1 MTLIL
6 NNVDREELEVALKY
20 SECTTI
26 QELII
31 KRVTKRLTEHDIFD
45 ISFVNS
51 NSELEVDL
59 DI

>member
-6 NNVDREELEVALKY
+6 NSVDKEELTIALKY
-20 SECTTI
+20 SDCTTI

-31 KRVTKRLTEHDIFD
+31 KRITKRLTEHDIFD
-45 ISFVNS
+45 ISYINQ
-51 NSELEVDL
+51 NNEVVI

>member
-6 NNVDREELEVALKY
+6 NNVDKEELEIALKY

-31 KRVTKRLTEHDIFD
+31 KRITKRLTEHDIFD
-45 ISFVNS
+45 ISYVSQND
-51 NSELEVDL
+51 ELVVD
-59 DI
+59 I

>member
-6 NNVDREELEVALKY
+6 DNTDKEELNIALKY
-20 SECTTI
+20 SDCTTI

-31 KRVTKRLTEHDIFD
+31 KRITKRLTEHDIFD
-45 ISFVNS
+45 ISYINQKD
-51 NSELEVDL
+51 ELVI

>member
-6 NNVDREELEVALKY
+6 NSVDKEELTIALKY
-20 SECTTI
+20 SDCATI

-31 KRVTKRLTEHDIFD
+31 KRITKRLTEHDIFD
-45 ISFVNS
+45 ISYINQ
-51 NSELEVDL
+51 NNELVI